1 MGSERGKHR
10 PRNWRPCWQS
20 LTRGP
25 LPTPGELRHIHNLK
39 RWGLY
44 EVLMEKYEWPLEQAT
59 QFSAFLLPMMEY
71 IPEKRASAAA
81 CLQHPWLNP

>member
-1 MGSERGKHR
+1 MGSERGKTG
-10 PRNWRPCWQS
+10 PRTKAMLAEPDLS
-20 LTRGP
+20 P
-25 LPTPGELRHIHNLK
+25 APAPGELRHIHNLK

-71 IPEKRASAAA
+71 IPEKRASAAD